1 MSISHS
7 ECMRRVGLNRN
18 QPMPEIEYRWVGYSG
33 GKVVECKS
41 MMEAQQYTLHDR
53 LSTEES
59 VKRRDDFLKSN
70 INKEKQAIEMFK
82 ESLRNDYLHLPQE
95 LYDVCYNEAYK
106 RGFSIGGL
114 DTVSETLVD
123 VVAFAQKV
131 FLATKEEEFH

>member
-41 MMEAQQYTLHDR
+41 MMEAQRYTLHDR

-59 VKRRDDFLKSN
+59 VKRREDFLKSN
-70 INKEKQAIEMFK
+70 IEKEKKAIELFK

-95 LYDVCYNEAYK
+95 LYDVCYIEAYK